1 MLDEVTE
8 RDLKYMREAL
18 REAEAAGAAGDV
30 PVGAIVVLGDRIVGR
45 GRNERELTGDPLA
58 HAEIVALRAAAAELG
73 HWRLDEAELFVT
85 LEPCPMCAGAIV
97 QSRLRS
103 LTYGTPDARGGAAR
117 SLFRVCDDPRTHHRV
132 HVRNGIL
139 AEESA
144 SLLTEFFRAKRKPRP

>member
-1 MLDEVTE
+1 MWDEVTE

-18 REAEAAGAAGDV
+18 LEAEAAGAAGDV

-45 GRNERELTGDPLA
+45 GRNERERTGDPLA

-117 SLFRVCDDPRTHHRV
+117 SLFRICDDPRTHHRV

>member
-1 MLDEVTE
+1 MWDEVTE

-18 REAEAAGAAGDV
+18 KEAEAAGEAGDV
-30 PVGAIVVLGDRIVGR
+30 PVGAVVVLGDRIVGR

-117 SLFRVCDDPRTHHRV
+117 SLFRICDDPRTHHRV

-144 SLLTEFFRAKRKPRP
+144 SLLTEFFRSKRNPRP

>member
-1 MLDEVTE
+1 MWDEVTE

-18 REAEAAGAAGDV
+18 READAAGAAGDV

-73 HWRLDEAELFVT
+73 RWRLDEAELFVT

-117 SLFRVCDDPRTHHRV
+117 SLFRICDDPRTHHRV

>member
-1 MLDEVTE
+1 MWDEVTE

-18 REAEAAGAAGDV
+18 LEAEAAGAAGDV
-30 PVGAIVVLGDRIVGR
+30 PVGAIIVLGDRIVGR

-103 LTYGTPDARGGAAR
+103 LTFGTPDARGGAAR
-117 SLFRVCDDPRTHHRV
+117 SLFRICDDPRTHHRV

>member
-18 REAEAAGAAGDV
+18 LEAAAAGAAGDV
-30 PVGAIVVLGDRIVGR
+30 PVGAVVVLGDRIVGR
-45 GRNERELTGDPLA
+45 GRNERELHGDPLA

-73 HWRLDEAELFVT
+73 HWRLDEAELYVT

-117 SLFRVCDDPRTHHRV
+117 SLFRICDDPRTHHRV
-132 HVRNGIL
+132 HVRDGIL
-139 AEESA
+139 ADESA
-144 SLLTEFFRAKRKPRP
+144 RLLTEFFRAKRKSRP

>member
-1 MLDEVTE
+1 MWDEVTE

-30 PVGAIVVLGDRIVGR
+30 PVGAIV
-45 GRNERELTGDPLA
+45 
-58 HAEIVALRAAAAELG
+58 
-73 HWRLDEAELFVT
+73 
-85 LEPCPMCAGAIV
+85 

-117 SLFRVCDDPRTHHRV
+117 SLFRICDDPRTHHRV

>member
-30 PVGAIVVLGDRIVGR
+30 PVGAVVVLGDRIVGR

-117 SLFRVCDDPRTHHRV
+117 SLFRICDDPRTHHRV

>member
-1 MLDEVTE
+1 MWDEVTE

>member
-1 MLDEVTE
+1 MWDEVTE

-117 SLFRVCDDPRTHHRV
+117 SLFRICDDPRTHHRV

>member
-117 SLFRVCDDPRTHHRV
+117 SLFRICDDPRTHHRV

>member
-1 MLDEVTE
+1 MWDEVTE

-30 PVGAIVVLGDRIVGR
+30 PVGAIVVVGDRIVGR

-117 SLFRVCDDPRTHHRV
+117 SLFRICDDPRTHHRV

-144 SLLTEFFRAKRKPRP
+144 SLLAEFFRAKRKPRP

>member
-1 MLDEVTE
+1 MMDEVTE

-18 REAEAAGAAGDV
+18 LEAAAAGAAGDV
-30 PVGAIVVLGDRIVGR
+30 PVGAVVVLGDRIVGR
-45 GRNERELTGDPLA
+45 GRNERELHGDPLA

-73 HWRLDEAELFVT
+73 HWRLDEAELYVT

-117 SLFRVCDDPRTHHRV
+117 SLFRICDDPRTHHRV
-132 HVRNGIL
+132 HVRDGIL
-139 AEESA
+139 ADESA
-144 SLLTEFFRAKRKPRP
+144 KLLTEFFRAKRKSRP

>member
-117 SLFRVCDDPRTHHRV
+117 SLFRICDDPRTHHRV

-144 SLLTEFFRAKRKPRP
+144 RLLTEFFRAKRKPRP

>member
-1 MLDEVTE
+1 MWDEVTE

-18 REAEAAGAAGDV
+18 LEAEAAGAAGDV
-30 PVGAIVVLGDRIVGR
+30 PVGAIIVLGDRIVGR

-103 LTYGTPDARGGAAR
+103 LTFGTPDARGGAAR
-117 SLFRVCDDPRTHHRV
+117 SLFRICDDPRTHHRV

-144 SLLTEFFRAKRKPRP
+144 SLLTEFFRSKRKPRP

>member
-1 MLDEVTE
+1 MWDEVTE

-18 REAEAAGAAGDV
+18 LEAEAAGAAGDV
-30 PVGAIVVLGDRIVGR
+30 PVGAIIVLGDRIVGR

-117 SLFRVCDDPRTHHRV
+117 SLFRICDDPRTHHRV

>member
-1 MLDEVTE
+1 MWDEVTE

-30 PVGAIVVLGDRIVGR
+30 PVGAVVVLGDRIVGR

-103 LTYGTPDARGGAAR
+103 LTFGTPDARGGAAR
-117 SLFRVCDDPRTHHRV
+117 SLFRICDDPRTHHRV

-144 SLLTEFFRAKRKPRP
+144 RLLTEFFRAKRKPRP

>member
-1 MLDEVTE
+1 MWDEVTE

-18 REAEAAGAAGDV
+18 QEAEAAGAAGDV

-117 SLFRVCDDPRTHHRV
+117 SLFRICDDPRSYHRV